1 MGVLSD
7 EDDDLDFEDDV
18 PLPPRPS
25 RSRVTVSNVQQRG
38 GPVSDIITFT
48 NACCEEFGL
57 SDVLKNDALKCAQ
70 LLSQHLLV
78 WTYTRVLSLGQ
89 QVKHSNVSSF
99 LNSTEFREH
108 ITRRLQCSILD
119 PNILFYVKGTTAR
132 FVKHMIANPGV
143 YQIPADVQENFMHS
157 KEFSSAIGDVF
168 SNYRSEIRRKV
179 EKGSNE
185 HLDIYSLCPTLPMRG
200 FQLTDQHALRIAFI
214 RMYLDQYNTIVW
226 APKDRKKKSFWDWLD
241 DKLVSFYKLPE
252 VAQVDKLQKNLR
264 KDLQRY
270 PIPSGGMSM
279 FPPIVHV
286 PDWQADDD
294 LAHEGD
300 GFGGA
305 GDGGGGSGGEEIE
318 GGGNGGGG
326 NGEESEPDGGG
337 SGGSGSDRTGQPSIQ
352 PYSTDV
358 DGDAR

>member
-25 RSRVTVSNVQQRG
+25 RSHVTTSNVQQRG
-38 GPVSDIITFT
+38 GPVSDIIAFT

-57 SDVLKNDALKCAQ
+57 SDVLKNDTLKCAQ
-70 LLSQHLLV
+70 LPLQHLLMR
-78 WTYTRVLSLGQ
+78 TYTRVLSLGQ

-108 ITRRLQCSILD
+108 ITRRPQCSILD
-119 PNILFYVKGTTAR
+119 PNILFYVEGTTAR

-157 KEFSSAIGDVF
+157 KEFLSAIGDVF
-168 SNYRSEIRRKV
+168 SNYQSEIRRK
-179 EKGSNE
+179 
-185 HLDIYSLCPTLPMRG
+185 
-200 FQLTDQHALRIAFI
+200 

-241 DKLVSFYKLPE
+241 DELVLFYKLPE

-264 KDLQRY
+264 KDLQQY
-270 PIPSGGMSM
+270 PIPSSGMSM
-279 FPPIVHV
+279 FPPVVHV
-286 PDWQADDD
+286 PEWQADVSLTTLEM
-294 LAHEGD
+294 LANFYANQTELAGAQNGD

-305 GDGGGGSGGEEIE
+305 GDGGGDSGGKEIE

-326 NGEESEPDGGG
+326 NGEESESDGGG
-337 SGGSGSDRTGQPSIQ
+337 GGGSGSDRTGQPSNQ

-358 DGDAR
+358 DGDARSK